1 MHRVAA
7 VVLGDGRHPLGPVG
21 REVGCGHGSAA
32 GFGVRFGSGGHLA
45 AVERFAL
52 GLGDQAQGA
61 GGFGEGKA
69 FAHVRRAAVRQEGL
83 GEAGLRGDLGQF
95 GRGRPLVLHDHRH
108 AIAAL
113 GDLDGRGQ
121 QIGEGQLAVAFMQGH
136 PAGHG
141 TGHGDRVPAAL
152 WGRLGVCA
160 VLGAEVGGRPGR
172 GRTARSVQALQR
184 GAVPQDAEH
193 VGAQA
198 VAAGLHDGHHRGRG
212 DGGVHGVAA
221 LLQHLQARLR
231 AQRVRG
237 GNHVAGED
245 GGTLAGVAGLPI
257 EGVVRVHALIFTPP
271 ARQAGYSGIG
281 MPPLTGGHAAV
292 PPGRQRRSGAAPA
305 APPPC
310 GRPDA
315 ACAGRRRRP

>member
-1 MHRVAA
+1 MAAVLQAQAVARHHHPRAEAHVVALDEADHHAALVGRGHVDGAALRAVAGAEVLRTLQVDQLGAAVKVGVVQHLRRGERHGARLAHVAVDVGKGQLHGLDLQVLRGHAVHRQAGQVEAVQDAQGDQCRDALPIGRNLMHRVAA

-21 REVGCGHGSAA
+21 REVGRSHGSAA

-61 GGFGEGKA
+61 GGVGEGKA

-83 GEAGLRGDLGQF
+83 GEARLRGDLGQF

-141 TGHGDRVPAAL
+141 TRHGDGVPAAL
-152 WGRLGVCA
+152 RGRLGVCA

-172 GRTARSVQALQR
+172 GRTARSVQALQ
-184 GAVPQDAEH
+184 
-193 VGAQA
+193 
-198 VAAGLHDGHHRGRG
+198 
-212 DGGVHGVAA
+212 
-221 LLQHLQARLR
+221 
-231 AQRVRG
+231 
-237 GNHVAGED
+237 
-245 GGTLAGVAGLPI
+245 
-257 EGVVRVHALIFTPP
+257 
-271 ARQAGYSGIG
+271 
-281 MPPLTGGHAAV
+281 
-292 PPGRQRRSGAAPA
+292 
-305 APPPC
+305 
-310 GRPDA
+310 
-315 ACAGRRRRP
+315 